1 MGPYDGVWVENLI
14 ADVCAGVT
22 VALTLIPQGDNVTS
36 TTEKPLWC

>member
-22 VALTLIPQGDNVTS
+22 VALTLIPQGDDVAS
-36 TTEKPLWC
+36 TIDKRLLY